1 MDAIRPRGKH
11 TSFMSFKC
19 YPLRII
25 MSAAKY
31 SQLQR
36 TARMKAICQS
46 NDVFAT
52 VMAKGR
58 ELVAS
63 TPEAATA
70 PAIRNEPI

>member
-1 MDAIRPRGKH
+1 
-11 TSFMSFKC
+11 
-19 YPLRII
+19 